1 MVPIA
6 LGVWGGGD
14 RDLCSRYGGAREQE
28 YLFAVRLQMHLDDLG
43 GFGTEA
49 VTRWG
54 LEFKRLSCDVAIV
67 AA

>member
-28 YLFAVRLQMHLDDLG
+28 YLFAVNDATDLLVVCRSVDHG
-43 GFGTEA
+43 
-49 VTRWG
+49 
-54 LEFKRLSCDVAIV
+54 
-67 AA
+67 